1 MTEFYRYRVGDAVV
15 TAFHEGGVR
24 RPLDASFVPNAPLD
38 AVQAALKA
46 AFLPTDAVPI
56 TFTTLLVEIGGRRV
70 LIDTGFG
77 DSGPP
82 TTGGTLRGLEAAGV
96 AREAIDTVLLSH
108 MHGDHVTGVRLKDG
122 TLAYPKARILV
133 QEQEWAH
140 WTDPAKRAA
149 APEGAKAG
157 FAAVERA
164 IGSDADRFERY
175 AWDDEVVPGI
185 RAVAAPGHTPGHT
198 VFLVTSGNETLF
210 VLSDV
215 TNHPALFVA
224 NPGWVAAFDNDPEQ
238 TLATR
243 ARILGRAADEGLR
256 VAFFHAPFPATGH
269 VARTQ
274 TGFAFVPA
282 QWGLD

>member
-1 MTEFYRYRVGDAVV
+1 MTDFYRYRVGEAVV
-15 TAFHEGGVR
+15 TAFHEGGIR
-24 RPLDASFVPNAPLD
+24 RPLDPGFVPNAPFE
-38 AVQAALKA
+38 AVQAALAA
-46 AFLPTDAVPI
+46 AFLPTDALPI

-82 TTGGTLRGLEAAGV
+82 STGGTLRGLAAAGV
-96 AREAIDTVLLSH
+96 ARDAIDTVLISH
-108 MHGDHVTGVRLKDG
+108 MHGDHIIGLRLKDG

-133 QEQEWAH
+133 QEREWAH
-140 WTDPAKRAA
+140 WTDPQKQAA
-149 APEGAKAG
+149 APEAAKAG

-164 IGSDADRFERY
+164 IGGDAERFARY
-175 AWDDEVVPGI
+175 AWDEEVVPGI
-185 RAVAAPGHTPGHT
+185 RAIAAPGHTPGHT
-198 VFLVTSGNETLF
+198 AFEITSNGETLL

-224 NPGWVAAFDNDPEQ
+224 NPGWVAAFDADPDE

-243 ARILGRAADEGLR
+243 ARLLGRAADERLR

-269 VARTQ
+269 VARTG